1 MRELMNNFNYYS
13 TYKINKYE
21 EKVSFRCHT
30 YNPQNEA
37 FRKNKTKRS
46 AS

>member
-1 MRELMNNFNYYS
+1 MMKMKYIKPFIEVLM
-13 TYKINKYE
+13 
-21 EKVSFRCHT
+21 